1 MATDHRGRPTG
12 DNHRSYPR
20 VQAMLVR
27 QMNSLG
33 SGFHA
38 VPEEHREATA
48 KNIIDQHVADRGGFS
63 KNTSMGG
70 LIDKAFKNRHSE
82 PTSAKDAAVA
92 DYIDYAQNYR

>member
-38 VPEEHREATA
+38 VPDDARDAT
-48 KNIIDQHVADRGGFS
+48 
-63 KNTSMGG
+63 
-70 LIDKAFKNRHSE
+70 
-82 PTSAKDAAVA
+82 
-92 DYIDYAQNYR
+92 AQNYR